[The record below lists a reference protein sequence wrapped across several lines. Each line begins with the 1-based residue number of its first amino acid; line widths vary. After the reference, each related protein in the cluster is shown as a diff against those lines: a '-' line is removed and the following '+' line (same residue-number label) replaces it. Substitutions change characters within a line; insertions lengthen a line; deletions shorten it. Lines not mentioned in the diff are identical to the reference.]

1 MYNRKLTF
9 LLLTLVVV
17 MACKKD
23 ITKPVSFSSTDY
35 EALAPYDDQ
44 GKPSNLLKDNISSN
58 LLSFINETLPP
69 GQDLRISNPGLL
81 NNSSANDIS
90 LSQRSSVYLTYVSNG
105 AGMNDVIGFYTYP
118 TGNPPASAKD
128 IKKITYIFPSAGN
141 GTPLTAGDKVNL
153 GTFDPGITIGFVL
166 LQHAWD
172 PATKQINSK
181 AVHFCY
187 NDALNPE
194 VDPKLKKH
202 VVLVNYQAENKI
214 LIGFEDLDRT
224 KPDCDHDFNDV
235 VLYATITQ

>member
-1 MYNRKLTF
+1 MDKRKFT
-9 LLLTLVVV
+9 LLLWTLVVLV
-17 MACKKD
+17 ACKKEVS
-23 ITKPVSFSSTDY
+23 KPVSFSSTDY
-35 EALAPYDDQ
+35 EALAPYDAQ
-44 GKPSNLLKDNISSN
+44 GKPSNLLKDNISAD
-58 LLSFINETLPP
+58 LLTFINQTLPP
-69 GQDLRISNPGLL
+69 GQDLRTSNPGLL
-81 NNSSANDIS
+81 NNNSTSDIS
-90 LSQRSSVYLTYVSNG
+90 ITQRSSVYLTYVSNG

-118 TGNPPASAKD
+118 TGNPPSSPKD
-128 IKKITYIFPSAGN
+128 IKKIIYAFPSAGN

-153 GTFDPGITIGFVL
+153 GTFDPGTTIGFVL

-172 PATKQINSK
+172 PVTKQINNK

-202 VVLVNYQAENKI
+202 VVLVNYPAENKI

-224 KPDCDHDFNDV
+224 KPECDHDFNDV